1 MSQIFSTGGGGGE
14 GSGKNG
20 GGEGVTEGG
29 GGEGVTE
36 GGGGEG
42 VTEGGGGE
50 GEGVGVLPVCT
61 AKQKTDMV
69 MHPNNKKRKK
79 KSKHTFTIRIP
90 REAR

>member
-1 MSQIFSTGGGGGE
+1 MRYVPSSMSQIFSTGGGGGE

-61 AKQKTDMV
+61 SPYV
-69 MHPNNKKRKK
+69 FPEKRDDGTGVAFE
-79 KSKHTFTIRIP
+79 SAT
-90 REAR
+90 